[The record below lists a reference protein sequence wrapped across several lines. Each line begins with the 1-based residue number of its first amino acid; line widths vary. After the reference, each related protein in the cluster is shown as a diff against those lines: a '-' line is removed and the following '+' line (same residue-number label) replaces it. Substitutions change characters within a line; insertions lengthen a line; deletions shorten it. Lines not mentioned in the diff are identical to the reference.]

1 MSKYDD
7 MRASYERRIELLQK
21 DIDYWRDKYI
31 DLHGQLCTR
40 SNRIGKMEL
49 YEELLNKLLNIEDDV
64 TDSLFKF
71 DGKYYKPVEF
81 TLNRNPDQPDT
92 LTVDFVNYPLDF
104 VKEKNNA

>member
-7 MRASYERRIELLQK
+7 MRASYEHRIEWLQK
-21 DIDYWRDKYI
+21 DIDFWRGRTI
-31 DLHGQLCTR
+31 DLNRQLCEHIEK
-40 SNRIGKMEL
+40 IGKIKV
-49 YEELLNKLLNIEDDV
+49 YEELLNKLLDIEDNV

-92 LTVDFVNYPLDF
+92 LTVDFVNYSLDF
-104 VKEKNNA
+104 VKEKNDA